1 MKRLPAWPLGSTL
14 ATAGLLCGLA
24 VAPAQTRGTDVK
36 SAQTRGT
43 DVKSAQTRGTDVKSA
58 QTRGADVKSV
68 SNGAPSAFT
77 AEQIRFFETQVKP
90 VLQANCYACHGAGD
104 KLSGG
109 LQLNNRSTLLKGGV
123 SGAAVVLGKPEVSLL
138 VKAINYQGQQMPP
151 SGKMSADKIEILTK
165 WVKMGLPWTPG
176 AEAVSKVTGGIIPPQ
191 VNAETMKFWAFQPV
205 KRSPVPAVK
214 NTAWVRSPID
224 AFILAKLESKGLKP
238 APSAGRTV
246 LIRRAYY
253 DLTGLPPTPADVQAF
268 LADKAPDAWEK
279 VVDRLLASP
288 HYGERWGRHWLDLV
302 RYAETNSF
310 ERDNPKPFVWRYRDY
325 VIRAFNADKPYDQF
339 IREQL
344 AGDELP
350 VVTPETMIATGY
362 YRLGQWDDEPADPE
376 QARYDELDDIV
387 ATTGQTFL
395 GLTVNCARCHDHK
408 LDPIPQ
414 KDYYSL
420 VSFFQGTTRYG
431 NPVPENSLR
440 PIAPDADRIRFA
452 AEDRVYRLKIEA
464 LQAQIDAIVKP
475 ILPDFTPVEKEE
487 FRTEVRRP
495 ALLKKRVPT
504 KLRQAQFDTYLV
516 LAKQREEMVKSP
528 PPALEQALVVT
539 ETGRETPPTH
549 ILLRGNPHVPGDEV
563 QPAFL
568 QILAPPQP
576 IITAPASGTS
586 SGRRLALANWIASKE
601 NKMTA
606 RVMVNRIWQY
616 NFGRGIVRS
625 SSNFGRLGDRPTHP
639 ELLDWLASE
648 FVDQGWSLKKMHKM
662 LLMSNTWKMSSQAD
676 PKALA
681 QDPENNLFWRFDMRR
696 LEAEEVRDSLLAVD
710 GTLNPKMFGPSIYPT
725 MPREVLAGQSV
736 PGANWFKSTPEE
748 MARRSVY
755 IHIKR
760 SLALPIL
767 ASFDAADT
775 DATCP
780 VRFATTQPTQALGM
794 VNSTFTNEQAR
805 LFAELV
811 QASAGADPSAQVNF
825 TLWRVL
831 QREPTVKE
839 IARGVAFMHRAETDQ
854 HLTPPEA
861 LKYFCV
867 VALNLNEFLYLD

>member
-1 MKRLPAWPLGSTL
+1 MKRLLAWPLGGAL

-24 VAPAQTRGTDVK
+24 IAPAQTRGTD
-36 SAQTRGT
+36 AQP
-43 DVKSAQTRGTDVKSA
+43 
-58 QTRGADVKSV
+58 
-68 SNGAPSAFT
+68 PSKDGQAAFT

-90 VLQANCYACHGAGD
+90 VLQANCFACHGAGAN
-104 KLSGG
+104 LSGG
-109 LQLNNRSTLLKGGV
+109 LQLNNRTTLLKGGA
-123 SGAAVVLGKPEVSLL
+123 SGAAVVPGKPEASLL
-138 VKAINYQGQQMPP
+138 IHAINYQGQQMPP

-176 AEAVSKVTGGIIPPQ
+176 AGAAAKAPTGIVPPQ

-205 KRSPVPAVK
+205 KRSKVPTVK
-214 NTAWVRSPID
+214 NAAWVRNPID
-224 AFILAKLESKGLKP
+224 SFILARLEGKGLKP
-238 APSAGRTV
+238 APSANRTV

-253 DLTGLPPTPADVQAF
+253 DLTGLPPTPAEVQAF
-268 LADKAPDAWEK
+268 LADKSPNAWEK
-279 VVDRLLASP
+279 VVDHLLSSP

-310 ERDNPKPFVWRYRDY
+310 ERDGDKPFVWRYRDY
-325 VIRAFNADKPYDQF
+325 VINAFNADKPYDQF
-339 IREQL
+339 IKEQL

-350 VVTPETMIATGY
+350 NATPEALIATGY

-440 PIAPDADRIRFA
+440 VIAPEADRIKYA
-452 AEDRVYRLKIEA
+452 AEDRAYRQKLTS

-475 ILPDFTPVEKEE
+475 ILADFAPVEKEE
-487 FRTEVRRP
+487 WKNEARRP
-495 ALLKKRVPT
+495 ALLSKRIPA
-504 KLRQAQFDTYLV
+504 KLSQAQYDNYIT
-516 LAKQREEMVKSP
+516 LAKQRDDLVKSP

-539 ETGRETPPTH
+539 ETGHDSPPTH
-549 ILLRGNPHVPGDEV
+549 IMLRGNPHVPGEEV

-568 QILAPPQP
+568 QVLAPPKP
-576 IITAPASGTS
+576 VIATPTTNNST
-586 SGRRLALANWIASKE
+586 GRRLALANWIASKD
-601 NKMTA
+601 NQLTA
-606 RVMVNRIWQY
+606 RVMMNRIWQF

-625 SSNFGRLGDRPTHP
+625 SSNFGKLGDRPTHP
-639 ELLDWLASE
+639 ELLDWLAST
-648 FVDQGWSLKKMHKM
+648 FVDQGWSLKKMHKLM
-662 LLMSNTWKMSSQAD
+662 LMSNTWKMSSQSDA
-676 PKALA
+676 KALA
-681 QDPENNLFWRFDMRR
+681 QDPENNLMWRFDMRR
-696 LEAEEVRDSLLAVD
+696 LEAEEVRDSILAVN

-736 PGANWFKSTPEE
+736 PGAGWTKSTPEE

-775 DATCP
+775 DSTCP

-794 VNSTFTNEQAR
+794 INSTFTNEQAH

-811 QASAGADPSAQVNF
+811 QKSAGADPVAEVKF

-831 QREPTVKE
+831 QREPTAKE
-839 IARGVAFMHRAETDQ
+839 IMRGVDFIHKAESKQ
-854 HLTPPEA
+854 HLSPPDA
-861 LKYFCV
+861 LRYFCV

>member
-1 MKRLPAWPLGSTL
+1 MKRLLALPLGGAL
-14 ATAGLLCGLA
+14 ATVGLLCG
-24 VAPAQTRGTDVK
+24 VVIAPAQTRGTDAK
-36 SAQTRGT
+36 SPSKDGQT
-43 DVKSAQTRGTDVKSA
+43 
-58 QTRGADVKSV
+58 
-68 SNGAPSAFT
+68 AFS

-90 VLQANCYACHGAGD
+90 VLQANCFACHGAGA
-104 KLSGG
+104 KLSGD
-109 LQLNNRSTLLKGGV
+109 LQLNNRSTLLKGGASGPAV
-123 SGAAVVLGKPEVSLL
+123 SLSKPEESIL
-138 VKAINYQGQQMPP
+138 VKAIHYDGRQMPP
-151 SGKMSADKIEILTK
+151 SGKMSPDKIEILTK

-176 AEAVSKVTGGIIPPQ
+176 TEAAAKAPTGIIPPQ

-205 KRSPVPAVK
+205 KRSRIPTVK
-214 NTAWVRSPID
+214 NAAWVRNPID
-224 AFILAKLESKGLKP
+224 AFILAKLESNGLKP
-238 APSAGRTV
+238 APSASRAV

-253 DLTGLPPTPADVQAF
+253 DLTGLPPTPAEVQAF
-268 LADKAPDAWEK
+268 LADKSDYAWAK

-325 VIRAFNADKPYDQF
+325 VINAFNSDKPYDQF

-350 VVTPETMIATGY
+350 NVTPETMIATGY

-395 GLTVNCARCHDHK
+395 GLTINCARCHDHK

-431 NPVPENSLR
+431 NPVPENSLHTLT
-440 PIAPDADRIRFA
+440 PEADRSRYA
-452 AEDRVYRLKIEA
+452 AANQAYRLKVDGV
-464 LQAQIDAIVKP
+464 QGQIDAIVKTV
-475 ILPDFTPVEKEE
+475 LNDFSPLEKEE
-487 FRTEVRRP
+487 FKTEVRRP
-495 ALLKKRVPT
+495 ALLHLRVPA
-504 KLRQAQFDTYLV
+504 KLSQVQYDNYLTLV
-516 LAKQREEMVKSP
+516 KQQQELAKNP
-528 PPALEQALVVT
+528 PPALEQALVIT
-539 ETGRETPPTH
+539 EKGRNAPPTH

-568 QILAPPQP
+568 QILAPPKP
-576 IITAPASGTS
+576 IIAPPATGNT
-586 SGRRLALANWIASKE
+586 SGRRLALANWIASKD
-601 NKMTA
+601 NQLTS
-606 RVMVNRIWQY
+606 RVIMNRVWQY

-625 SSNFGRLGDRPTHP
+625 TSNFGKLGDRPSHP
-639 ELLDWLASE
+639 ELLDWLATE

-662 LLMSNTWKMSSQAD
+662 LLMSNTWKMSSQSD

-681 QDPENNLFWRFDMRR
+681 QDPENNLYWRFDMRR
-696 LEAEEVRDSLLAVD
+696 LEAEEVRDSILAVD
-710 GTLNPKMFGPSIYPT
+710 GTLNLKMFGPSIYPT

-736 PGANWFKSTPEE
+736 PGANWFTSTPEE
-748 MARRSVY
+748 QARRSVY

-775 DATCP
+775 DTTCP

-794 VNSTFTNEQAR
+794 INSTFSNAQAG
-805 LFAELV
+805 LFADLV
-811 QASAGADPSAQVNF
+811 QKSAGADPTAEVKF
-825 TLWRVL
+825 TLWRVF
-831 QREPTVKE
+831 QREPTAKE
-839 IARGVAFMHRAETDQ
+839 IARGVAFLHKAETDQ
-854 HLTPPEA
+854 HLSAQNA
-861 LKYFCV
+861 LRYFCV

>member
-1 MKRLPAWPLGSTL
+1 MVFVAGKKGIGSMKRLVAWPLGGAL
-14 ATAGLLCGLA
+14 AAAGLLCGLA
-24 VAPAQTRGTDVK
+24 IAPAQTRGTDAK
-36 SAQTRGT
+36 PPSKDGQT
-43 DVKSAQTRGTDVKSA
+43 
-58 QTRGADVKSV
+58 
-68 SNGAPSAFT
+68 AFS

-90 VLQANCYACHGAGD
+90 VLQANCYACHGAGAS
-104 KLSGG
+104 LSGG
-109 LQLNNRSTLLKGGV
+109 LQLNNRAALLKGGA
-123 SGAAVVLGKPEVSLL
+123 SGPAVSLSKPAESL
-138 VKAINYQGQQMPP
+138 IVKAIHYEERQMPP

-165 WVKMGLPWTPG
+165 WVKMGLPVTLG
-176 AEAVSKVTGGIIPPQ
+176 AEAAPKAPTGIIPPQ

-205 KRSPVPAVK
+205 KRSKVPVVK
-214 NTAWVRSPID
+214 SAAWVRNPID
-224 AFILAKLESKGLKP
+224 AFILAKLEGKGLKP
-238 APSAGRTV
+238 APSASRAV
-246 LIRRAYY
+246 LIRRACY

-268 LADKAPDAWEK
+268 LADRSPDAWER

-310 ERDNPKPFVWRYRDY
+310 ERDGAKPFVWRYRDY

-350 VVTPETMIATGY
+350 SPTPESMIATGY
-362 YRLGQWDDEPADPE
+362 YRLGQWDDEPADHD

-420 VSFFQGTTRYG
+420 LSFFQGTTGYG
-431 NPVPENSLR
+431 QPAPYNALR
-440 PIAPDADRIRFA
+440 PIAPEADRIEYA
-452 AEDRVYRLKIEA
+452 AEDRAYRLKLNG
-464 LQAQIDAIVKP
+464 LQVQMDAIVKTVEA
-475 ILPDFTPVEKEE
+475 DFSPVDKEE
-487 FRTEVRRP
+487 FKTEVRRP
-495 ALLKKRVPT
+495 ALLQKRVPA
-504 KLRQAQFDTYLV
+504 KLSQAQFDAYIALT
-516 LAKQREEMVKSP
+516 KQRDELVKTP
-528 PPALEQALVVT
+528 PPALEQALVIV
-539 ETGRETPPTH
+539 ETGPQAPPTH

-576 IITAPASGTS
+576 VIAPPASGGS
-586 SGRRLALANWIASKE
+586 SGRRLALANWIASRD
-601 NKMTA
+601 NQLTA
-606 RVMVNRIWQY
+606 RVMMNRVWQY

-625 SSNFGRLGDRPTHP
+625 SSNFGKLGDRPTHP
-639 ELLDWLASE
+639 ELLDLLASE
-648 FVDQGWSLKKMHKM
+648 FVDRGWSLKKMHKLM
-662 LLMSNTWKMSSQAD
+662 LMSNTWKMSSQSD

-681 QDPENNLFWRFDMRR
+681 QDPENSLFWRFDMRR
-696 LEAEEVRDSLLAVD
+696 LEAEEVRDSILAVD
-710 GTLNPKMFGPSIYPT
+710 GTLSMKMFGPSIYPT

-736 PGANWFKSTPEE
+736 PGSGWTPSTPEE
-748 MARRSVY
+748 QARRSVY

-775 DATCP
+775 DTTCP

-794 VNSTFTNEQAR
+794 INSTFTNQQAR
-805 LFAELV
+805 LFASLV
-811 QASAGADPSAQVNF
+811 QERAGTDPAAEVKF

-831 QREPTVKE
+831 QREPTAKE
-839 IARGVAFMHRAETDQ
+839 IARGTKFIARAEAEQ

-861 LKYFCV
+861 LRYFCV

>member
-1 MKRLPAWPLGSTL
+1 MKRLLAWPLGGAL
-14 ATAGLLCGLA
+14 ATVALLWGLA
-24 VAPAQTRGTDVK
+24 IAPAQTRGTDATSPFK
-36 SAQTRGT
+36 EGQA
-43 DVKSAQTRGTDVKSA
+43 
-58 QTRGADVKSV
+58 
-68 SNGAPSAFT
+68 AFS

-90 VLQANCYACHGAGD
+90 VLQANCFACHGAGAN
-104 KLSGG
+104 LSGG
-109 LQLNNRSTLLKGGV
+109 LQLNNRATLLKGGA
-123 SGAAVVLGKPEVSLL
+123 SGAAVVLGKPEASLL
-138 VKAINYQGQQMPP
+138 IKAINYQGQQMPP

-176 AEAVSKVTGGIIPPQ
+176 AGAEAKAPTGIVPPQ
-191 VNAETMKFWAFQPV
+191 VNAQTMKFWAFQPV
-205 KRSPVPAVK
+205 KRSKVPMVK
-214 NTAWVRSPID
+214 NAAWVRNPID
-224 AFILAKLESKGLKP
+224 AFILAKLEGKGLKP

-253 DLTGLPPTPADVQAF
+253 DITGLPPTPAEVQVF
-268 LADKAPDAWEK
+268 LADRSPDAWEN

-310 ERDNPKPFVWRYRDY
+310 ERDGDKPFVWRYRDY
-325 VIRAFNADKPYDQF
+325 VINAFNADKPYDQF

-350 VVTPETMIATGY
+350 NPTPEKLIATGY

-420 VSFFQGTTRYG
+420 VSFFQGTNRYG

-440 PIAPDADRIRFA
+440 PIAPESDRIKYA
-452 AEDRVYRLKIEA
+452 AEDHVYRIQLSG
-464 LQAQIDAIVKP
+464 LQAQIDGIIKP
-475 ILPDFTPVEKEE
+475 ILADLSPVEKEE
-487 FRTEVRRP
+487 FKTEARRP
-495 ALLKKRVPT
+495 ALLGKRIPA
-504 KLRQAQFDTYLV
+504 KLSQAQYDTYRA
-516 LAKQREEMVKSP
+516 LAKRREDLVKSP

-539 ETGRETPPTH
+539 ETGHDAPPTH
-549 ILLRGNPHVPGDEV
+549 IMLRGNPHVPGEEV

-568 QILAPPQP
+568 QILAPPKP
-576 IITAPASGTS
+576 IIVIPATS
-586 SGRRLALANWIASKE
+586 NSTGRRLALANWIASKD
-601 NKMTA
+601 NQLTA
-606 RVMVNRIWQY
+606 RVMMNRIWQF

-625 SSNFGRLGDRPTHP
+625 SSNFGKLGDRPTHP
-639 ELLDWLASE
+639 ELLDWLAST
-648 FVDQGWSLKKMHKM
+648 FVDQGWSLKKMHKLM
-662 LLMSNTWKMSSQAD
+662 LMSNTWKMSAQSD

-681 QDPENNLFWRFDMRR
+681 QDPENNLMWRFDMRR
-696 LEAEEVRDSLLAVD
+696 LEAEEVRDSILAVN

-736 PGANWFKSTPEE
+736 PGAGWLKSTLEE
-748 MARRSVY
+748 QARRSVY

-775 DATCP
+775 DTTCP

-794 VNSTFTNEQAR
+794 INSTFTNEQAR

-811 QASAGADPSAQVNF
+811 QKSAGSAPPAEVKF
-825 TLWRVL
+825 ALWRVL
-831 QREPTVKE
+831 QREPTAKE
-839 IARGVAFMHRAETDQ
+839 VVRGVTFMHKAEVEQ
-854 HLTPPEA
+854 HLSAPEA
-861 LKYFCV
+861 LRYFCV

>member
-1 MKRLPAWPLGSTL
+1 MKRFPAWPAGG
-14 ATAGLLCGLA
+14 AFVTAGLLCGLA
-24 VAPAQTRGTDVK
+24 MAPAQTRSTNART
-36 SAQTRGT
+36 AQQSG
-43 DVKSAQTRGTDVKSA
+43 QT
-58 QTRGADVKSV
+58 
-68 SNGAPSAFT
+68 AFT
-77 AEQIRFFETQVKP
+77 ADQIRFFETQVKP
-90 VLQANCYACHGAGD
+90 VLQANCYACHGAGAN
-104 KLSGG
+104 LSGG
-109 LQLNNRSTLLKGGV
+109 LQLNNRSALLKGGASGPSV
-123 SGAAVVLGKPEVSLL
+123 SLGKPEESLI
-138 VKAINYQGQQMPP
+138 VKAIHYDGRQMPP

-165 WVKMGLPWTPG
+165 WVQMGLPWTPG
-176 AEAVSKVTGGIIPPQ
+176 AEAAPKAPTGIVPPQ
-191 VNAETMKFWAFQPV
+191 VNAQTMKFWAFQSV
-205 KRSPVPAVK
+205 KRSKIPAVK
-214 NTAWVRSPID
+214 NAAWVRSPID
-224 AFILAKLESKGLKP
+224 AFILAKLEEKGLKP
-238 APSAGRTV
+238 APSAGRAV
-246 LIRRAYY
+246 LLRRAYY

-310 ERDNPKPFVWRYRDY
+310 ERDSAKPFVWRYRDY
-325 VIRAFNADKPYDQF
+325 VIRAFNQDKPYDRF

-350 VVTPETMIATGY
+350 NVSPETMIATGY
-362 YRLGQWDDEPADPE
+362 YRLGQYDDEPADRE

-420 VSFFQGTTRYG
+420 VSFFQGTTGYG
-431 NPVPENSLR
+431 QPAPYNALR
-440 PIAPDADRIRFA
+440 PISSEADRIKYA
-452 AEDRVYRLKIEA
+452 VEDRDYRLK
-464 LQAQIDAIVKP
+464 LNGVQAQMDAIVKT
-475 ILPDFTPVEKEE
+475 IEADFSPVDKEE
-487 FRTEVRRP
+487 FKTEVRRP
-495 ALLKKRVPT
+495 ALLKKRVPA
-504 KLRQAQFDTYLV
+504 KLSQAQFDTYIS
-516 LAKQREEMVKSP
+516 LAKQRDDMVKSP
-528 PPALEQALVVT
+528 PPALDQALVVV
-539 ETGRETPPTH
+539 ETGPTAPPTH

-568 QILAPPQP
+568 QILAPPQANIVP
-576 IITAPASGTS
+576 PATGAS
-586 SGRRLALANWIASKE
+586 SGRRLALADWIASRD

-625 SSNFGRLGDRPTHP
+625 TSNFGRLGDRPTHP
-639 ELLDWLASE
+639 ALLDWMASE
-648 FVDQGWSLKKMHKM
+648 FVDQGWSIKKMHKM
-662 LLMSNTWKMSSQAD
+662 LLMSNTWKMSSQSNA
-676 PKALA
+676 KALA

-696 LEAEEVRDSLLAVD
+696 LEAEEVRDSILAVD
-710 GTLNPKMFGPSIYPT
+710 GSLNPKMFGPSIFPT

-736 PGANWFKSTPEE
+736 PGSGWTPSTPEE
-748 MARRSVY
+748 QARRSVY

-775 DATCP
+775 DTTCP

-794 VNSTFTNEQAR
+794 INSTFTNQQAR
-805 LFAELV
+805 LFAYLV
-811 QASAGADPSAQVNF
+811 QERAGDDPTAQVKF
-825 TLWRVL
+825 ALWRVL
-831 QREPTVKE
+831 QREPTAKE
-839 IARGVAFMHRAETDQ
+839 IARGTKFMARAEAEQ

-861 LKYFCV
+861 LRYFCV
-867 VALNLNEFLYLD
+867 VAMNLNEFLYLD